1 MSYIVKASLSNA
13 QHPERGQV
21 TVPFPIPS
29 GQYDQTIEAL
39 QEIDL
44 GFSVNRDCTVTEID
58 SAYSVLEVLKGSLV
72 NVDQLD
78 YLAKRLDSFNEGEA
92 SQFQAMAHK
101 LELSH
106 IKDLIN
112 LTFCCQ
118 RATVITSFSDLEKI
132 GRYHIMTL
140 NGGIMLKDQYEA
152 VDGRKEALQLIQ
164 SGSGTVTPITEERQ
178 KLLEGMAEQI
188 RTAVPDLEERVS
200 LSNQKEMEFSLG
212 GLRMDMEF

>member
-1 MSYIVKASLSNA
+1 MCKLLRPFFAFSLAPIVSYFSVNSLPPLHFEVTEQTLVKAALSNA

-29 GQYDQTIEAL
+29 NQYDQTIEAL

-44 GFSVNRDCTVTEID
+44 GFSVNRDCTVTEIE
-58 SAYSVLEVLKGSLV
+58 SAYSVLEVLNGSLV

-118 RATVITSFSDLEKI
+118 QTTVITSFSDLEKI
-132 GRYHIMTL
+132 GKNHRMTL
-140 NGGIMLKDQYEA
+140 NGGMMPMDQYKA

-164 SGSGTVTPITEERQ
+164 SGSGTVN
-178 KLLEGMAEQI
+178 
-188 RTAVPDLEERVS
+188 S
-200 LSNQKEMEFSLG
+200 LQ
-212 GLRMDMEF
+212 RY